1 MKKIFM
7 TLAVLFCCAVT
18 TAMLTACGSKN
29 NTAAE
34 NREETPALVINLD
47 SIVIEPYM
55 AFGSS
60 LADVEKYMNETH
72 ADWEV
77 ANPDTLDFLETV
89 VGQLWS
95 RYYTKDKMKIGFHF
109 SDADATN
116 LTIVSHDYYFPMSL
130 KPVMAALE
138 CLGFE
143 NMGELKYEDFNADL
157 TYMYLSADGEYEIQL
172 CSWTKDGGS
181 WAISFQPT
189 DKKDFNYLVNK

>member
-34 NREETPALVINLD
+34 NREETPTLVVNLD

-77 ANPDTLDFLETV
+77 DNPDTLDFFTTTE
-89 VGQLWS
+89 GEIWA
-95 RYYTKDKMKIGFHF
+95 RYYTKDKTKIGFHF
-109 SDADATN
+109 SDADATD
-116 LTIVSHDYYFPMSL
+116 LTLVSYDYYFPMSL

-143 NMGELKYEDFNADL
+143 NMGELKYDDFNADL
-157 TYMYLSADGEYEIQL
+157 TYMYLSADGEYEVQVS
-172 CSWTKDGGS
+172 SWEKDGGS

>member
-18 TAMLTACGSKN
+18 TAMLTACGSKG

-34 NREETPALVINLD
+34 NREEAPALVINLD

-95 RYYTKDKMKIGFHF
+95 RYYTKDKMKEVFPDG
-109 SDADATN
+109 ATVGN
-116 LTIVSHDYYFPMSL
+116 VT
-130 KPVMAALE
+130 
-138 CLGFE
+138 
-143 NMGELKYEDFNADL
+143 
-157 TYMYLSADGEYEIQL
+157 
-172 CSWTKDGGS
+172 
-181 WAISFQPT
+181 
-189 DKKDFNYLVNK
+189 